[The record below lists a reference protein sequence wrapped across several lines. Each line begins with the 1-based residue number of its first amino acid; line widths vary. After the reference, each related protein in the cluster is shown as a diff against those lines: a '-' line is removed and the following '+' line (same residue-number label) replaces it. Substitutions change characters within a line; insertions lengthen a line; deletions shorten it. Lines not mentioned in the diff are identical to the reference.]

1 MHNVVYSHNV
11 VYIVLMED
19 LERIGTRIREA
30 RKGLGLT
37 QADLAAELGISRTT
51 LSLLEAGRIQEL
63 GIRKVIRIL
72 DRLGLELATRPAGAP
87 PTLEEI
93 REGR

>member
-1 MHNVVYSHNV
+1 MD
-11 VYIVLMED
+11 D
-19 LERIGTRIREA
+19 LKRIGSQVREA

-37 QADLAAELGISRTT
+37 QADLASELGISRTT
-51 LSLLEAGRIQEL
+51 LSLLENGMIQEL

-72 DRLGLELATRPAGAP
+72 DRLGLELTTRPAGAP

-93 REGR
+93 RGSR

>member
-1 MHNVVYSHNV
+1 MVVFLLNV
-11 VYIVLMED
+11 VYIVRMDD
-19 LERIGTRIREA
+19 LKKIGNQVRDA
-30 RKGLGLT
+30 RKAQGLT
-37 QADLAAELGISRTT
+37 QSALAAELGISRTT
-51 LSLLEAGRIQEL
+51 LYLLESGLVQDL

-93 REGR
+93 REER

>member
-1 MHNVVYSHNV
+1 MK
-11 VYIVLMED
+11 D
-19 LERIGTRIREA
+19 LERIGSQVREA

-37 QADLAAELGISRTT
+37 QADLAGEIGISRTT
-51 LSLLEAGRIQEL
+51 LSLLESGMIQEL

-72 DRLGLELATRPAGAP
+72 DRLGLELTTRPAGAP

-93 REGR
+93 RGGR

>member
-1 MHNVVYSHNV
+1 MD
-11 VYIVLMED
+11 D
-19 LERIGTRIREA
+19 LKRIGSRVREA

-37 QADLAAELGISRTT
+37 QADLAGELGISRTT
-51 LSLLEAGRIQEL
+51 LSLLESGMIQEL

-72 DRLGLELATRPAGAP
+72 DRLGLELTTRPAGAP

-93 REGR
+93 RGNR